1 MVKDNLPNNKLKI
14 GSDMGHYGFSI
25 NKQLLEIKEDN
36 VSAYVLRKNSYGT
49 HILYYFKTLDIV
61 NFDYKINTNITIG
74 TGMKQEKVHID
85 KLVITLS
92 LGL

>member
-1 MVKDNLPNNKLKI
+1 MSYLYLI
-14 GSDMGHYGFSI
+14 
-25 NKQLLEIKEDN
+25 QLLSSAFGYKQYIAYDSKTSLLDFAFFRTKLCKFLFENAEIID
-36 VSAYVLRKNSYGT
+36 L
-49 HILYYFKTLDIV
+49 I

-74 TGMKQEKVHID
+74 TGTKQGKVHID

>member
-1 MVKDNLPNNKLKI
+1 M
-14 GSDMGHYGFSI
+14 
-25 NKQLLEIKEDN
+25 
-36 VSAYVLRKNSYGT
+36 
-49 HILYYFKTLDIV
+49 
-61 NFDYKINTNITIG
+61 NFNYKINTNITIG

>member
-1 MVKDNLPNNKLKI
+1 METILFIIPKSFVVLTK
-14 GSDMGHYGFSI
+14 SFTSSI
-25 NKQLLEIKEDN
+25 FGT
-36 VSAYVLRKNSYGT
+36 NSYGT
-49 HILYYFKTLDIV
+49 HIPYYFKTLDII

-74 TGMKQEKVHID
+74 TGTKQGKVHID